1 MRNDM
6 KHIILSAGRTASA
19 RGYSR
24 QYKLEEGEA
33 HGPVRESM
41 RKPYRRNWRGKE
53 MRLKLAPLRRFVE
66 AQVGRP
72 WDTVY
77 SEICARVRGLMAPQ
91 ILEYVSD
98 RVATNTELLN
108 GEVVERSS
116 WWGVR
121 EVAGYY
127 DLYVHPVSRLL
138 CRVPATTSR
147 SAARQARRERER
159 AKVLAV
165 RRDLPDGSQAHRV
178 KGIWYM
184 VRLEPLPRPET
195 LVPVR
200 DEAGVIIYP
209 VREYDAL
216 LGCHLSDAGW
226 LRRELRER
234 YGKAGVYGASKRQ
247 LSHKELCDFGLTG

>member
-6 KHIILSAGRTASA
+6 KHIILSAGRTAGACS
-19 RGYSR
+19 YSR
-24 QYKLEEGEA
+24 KYRLDEGEA
-33 HGPVRESM
+33 LGPMRESM
-41 RKPYRRNWRGKE
+41 RKPYRRTWRAKE
-53 MRLKLAPLRRFVE
+53 MRLKLAPLRRFLE

-77 SEICARVRGLMAPQ
+77 SEICTRVRGLMAPQ

-98 RVATNTELLN
+98 WVATDTEMLN

-138 CRVPATTSR
+138 CRVPKTASR
-147 SAARQARRERER
+147 SAARQAHREREQ

-178 KGIWYM
+178 DGIWYK
-184 VRLEPLPRPET
+184 VRLELLPTPEK
-195 LVPVR
+195 LVPLH
-200 DEAGVIIYP
+200 DAAGFIVYP
-209 VREYDAL
+209 VREYDVL

-226 LRRELRER
+226 LRQELRSR

-247 LSHKELCDFGLTG
+247 LSHKELCDFQLAN